1 MTPDTGNFNSTKPG
15 ESDTVLG
22 VNPGLLSRK
31 KLFGPDGHGI
41 FEFSGPLL
49 ADICNQG
56 RLILD
61 NVDIDINLWPTKDEF
76 CILTSPENLKCKLT
90 IKDIYLNV
98 CKVQVNKYQ
107 DMLLA

>member
-1 MTPDTGNFNSTKPG
+1 MTPDTENFNSTKPS
-15 ESDTVLG
+15 ESDTVLV
-22 VNPGLLSRK
+22 VNPGLLARK

-41 FEFSGPLL
+41 SEFSGPLL

-76 CILTSPENLKCKLT
+76 HILTSENLKCKLT
-90 IKDIYLNV
+90 IEDIYLNI
-98 CKVQVNKYQ
+98 CKVQVNKYC
-107 DMLLA
+107 M